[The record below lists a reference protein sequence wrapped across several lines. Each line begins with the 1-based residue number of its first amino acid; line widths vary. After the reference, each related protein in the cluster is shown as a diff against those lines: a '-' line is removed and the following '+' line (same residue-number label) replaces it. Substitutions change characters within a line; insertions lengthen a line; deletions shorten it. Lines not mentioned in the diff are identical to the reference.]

1 MKRTKEDYELAIR
14 DSYSIAETCRKLGI
28 RPTGGNY
35 RVINNIIEKYE
46 LDTSH
51 FTGQGWN
58 VGLKFNPSPAQP
70 IDEILVKDSSYQS
83 FKLKKRL
90 LKEGIKEYKCECC
103 GLKEWLN
110 EPIPLELHH
119 INGDNKDH
127 RLENLQ
133 MLCPN
138 CHAKTDTYRRRKKSA
153 SKETLRVEQ
162 P

>member
-1 MKRTKEDYELAIR
+1 MKRTKEEYELAI
-14 DSYSIAETCRKLGI
+14 SESFSIAETCRKLGI

-35 RVINNIIEKYE
+35 RSIHNAIKKYN

-58 VGLKFNPSPAQP
+58 IGLKFNPSPAQP
-70 IDEILVKDSSYQS
+70 IKDILVENSSYQV
-83 FKLKKRL
+83 FKLKNRL
-90 LKEGIKEYKCECC
+90 LKEGIKEHKCECC
-103 GLKEWLN
+103 GLSIWLN

-119 INGDNKDH
+119 INGDSRDH
-127 RLENLQ
+127 RLDNLQ

-153 SKETLRVEQ
+153 PKETLGVEQ